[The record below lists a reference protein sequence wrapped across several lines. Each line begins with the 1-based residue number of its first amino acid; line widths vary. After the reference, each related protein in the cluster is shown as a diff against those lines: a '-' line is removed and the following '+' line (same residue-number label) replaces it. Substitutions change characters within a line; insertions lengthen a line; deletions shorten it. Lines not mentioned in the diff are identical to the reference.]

1 MTTTSTHLTG
11 IRTVSVPVDDQ
22 EAALHYYVD
31 ILGFTLLRDAPTPSG
46 RWIELAPGD
55 ESVIVT
61 LEPAAPGVTRGAIGI
76 RFTSDDVD
84 AAHDELAG
92 RGVSVEDILRWPG
105 VPPMFAFR
113 DLDGNVFSVTAT
125 T

>member
-1 MTTTSTHLTG
+1 MATTSTHLTG

-22 EAALHYYVD
+22 EAALHFYVD

-84 AAHDELAG
+84 AAHAALEA
-92 RGVSVEDILRWPG
+92 RGVRVDDILRWPG

-113 DLDGNVFSVTAT
+113 DLDGNAFSVTAPA
-125 T
+125 